1 MSQTANSVLFR
12 SQLIAF
18 RMSYTYVFQESAIVR
33 QGLYTEFEILPS
45 LSLSF
50 PELPLILWHL
60 YPFPGFLQSESS
72 GFSFGVQLPCCH
84 QSYSYPQEKPQKCE
98 TTPPHSSCLI
108 QVSLSSKIFLLLFIL
123 HNLRSLYCFLF
134 YFSFVFCF
142 CSEFCSVVICRWG
155 VG

>member
-1 MSQTANSVLFR
+1 
-12 SQLIAF
+12 
-18 RMSYTYVFQESAIVR
+18 MSYTYVFQESAIVR

-72 GFSFGVQLPCCH
+72 GLSFGVQLPCCH

-134 YFSFVFCF
+134 CLFFFCF
-142 CSEFCSVVICRWG
+142 LLLFRVLFSCYLQ
-155 VG
+155 VGCWLEVSFFIPEAKLIYYY